1 MKNTKTITMLA
12 AFISVAVILG
22 YVENLFPP
30 IVAGVKLGIANIV
43 VISVLYTRGAKETW
57 VVAILKV
64 VLCMALFG
72 SVTSFIYSL
81 SGAVLSLSVMIL
93 AKKSKAFS
101 LISVSGLGGLCHN
114 MAQFFCAY
122 IIIGKGVLFY
132 LPILCISGILCGV
145 LTGIVSGIIVKRG
158 REIFGK
164 E

>member
-1 MKNTKTITMLA
+1 MKNTKTITKLA

-22 YVENLFPP
+22 YVESLFPP
-30 IVAGVKLGIANIV
+30 VAAGVKLGLANT
-43 VISVLYTRGAKETW
+43 VIITALYTRGGKDAW
-57 VVAILKV
+57 IVSILKV
-64 VLCMALFG
+64 VLCMTLFG
-72 SVTSFIYSL
+72 SATSFIYSL
-81 SGAVLSLSVMIL
+81 SGAILSLTVMII
-93 AKKSKAFS
+93 AKKSKLFS
-101 LISVSGLGGLCHN
+101 LVSVSGLGGLCHN

-132 LPILCISGILCGV
+132 LPVLCVSGILCGV